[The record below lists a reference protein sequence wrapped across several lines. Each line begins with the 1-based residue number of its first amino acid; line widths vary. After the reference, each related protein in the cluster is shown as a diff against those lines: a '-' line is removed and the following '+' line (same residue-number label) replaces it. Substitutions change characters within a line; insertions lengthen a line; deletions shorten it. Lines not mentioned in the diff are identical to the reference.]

1 MKALYRWMI
10 ALHILIG
17 AGASAGGLGAV
28 MSPTSPMGMSTDAL
42 ENGPFKDFLVPGL
55 FLLCVLGLGNLAAAL
70 GMAKKASLHGI
81 ASGFMGATMLAWIV
95 IQCIIIESVVLL
107 HAIFFFLGALQ
118 GILAIV
124 LLYRRNEF
132 PLSIVRYWLGTE
144 D

>member
-17 AGASAGGLGAV
+17 IGAAAGGLGAV
-28 MSPTSPMGMSTDAL
+28 MNPTSPMGMSTDAL
-42 ENGPFKDFLVPGL
+42 KSGPFKDFLVPGL
-55 FLLCVLGLGNLAAAL
+55 FLLCVLGLGNWAAAVGL
-70 GMAKKASLHGI
+70 ARKAPLHGI
-81 ASGFMGATMLAWIV
+81 ASGFIGAVMVAWIV
-95 IQCIIIESVVLL
+95 IQCIIIQAVVPL

-124 LLYRRNEF
+124 LLYCRNEF
-132 PLSIVRYWLGTE
+132 PLSVVRYWFGPE